1 MGEHYVFSFKG
12 SEIDAAGM
20 LNQMPYVVVGGGNSE
35 GGYEE
40 FEVRAAKRSA
50 AIAVGQVLIAEDISF
65 EMRKE

>member
-12 SEIDAAGM
+12 SAIDAAGM
-20 LNQMPYVVVGGGNSE
+20 LEQMPYAVVGGGNSE

-40 FEVRAAKRSA
+40 FEVRTAKRSV
-50 AIAVGQVLIAEDISF
+50 AIMIGQVLIAEDVGF